1 VIPEATILGI
11 GAVTP
16 IGRDLNE
23 ISRRLAANAGTPPPL
38 LRVSDDLLV
47 EPKIARSM
55 RRADRFIRMAAIA
68 ALDAWKCAENACA
81 GIAKEQIGLI
91 VTSGLG
97 PHCRG
102 FKFLDDILDSGDSNA
117 LPTDFSHSVHGA
129 AASYIA
135 GLLDLRGPSLT
146 TTDFEIGFEQAV
158 LLAQCWLHQGACK
171 RVLVGAVE
179 ELGETMIRMAAELLR
194 GRESISLGEGA
205 VFLMLGNREIAG
217 IARIDAA
224 VPFDEID
231 LLARDEPAIVP
242 QNNSQNTIAA
252 RNTVTFSPYFGHCA
266 SSCAFQLL
274 GGLMSLAARRPLG
287 SIQQRSKSGIVDN
300 AGTFRTSCGR
310 AATLR
315 VTTIEARN

>member
-1 VIPEATILGI
+1 LIPEAAILAI

-23 ISRRLAANAGTPPPL
+23 ISRKLTADSWTPPPL
-38 LRVSDDLLV
+38 LRVSDDLLA

-55 RRADRFIRMAAIA
+55 RRADRFIKMAALA
-68 ALDAWKCAENACA
+68 ALDAWTRAENACA
-81 GIAKEQIGLI
+81 GIPREQIGLI

-102 FKFLDDILDSGDSNA
+102 FKFLDDILDHGDSDA

-146 TTDFEIGFEQAV
+146 TTDFEIGFEHAV
-158 LLAQCWLHQGACK
+158 LLAQSWLHQGTCR

-179 ELGETMIRMAAELLR
+179 ELGETMVQITSKLLS
-194 GRESISLGEGA
+194 GRKSISLGEGA
-205 VFLMLGNREIAG
+205 VFLMLAPSDTRG
-217 IARIDAA
+217 IARIDASSTPA
-224 VPFDEID
+224 EID
-231 LLARDEPAIVP
+231 LLARDEPAIP
-242 QNNSQNTIAA
+242 PENDSPHSITAKQ
-252 RNTVTFSPYFGHCA
+252 TVTFSPYFGHSA
-266 SSCAFQLL
+266 SSSAFQLL
-274 GGLMSLAARRPLG
+274 GCLLCQ
-287 SIQQRSKSGIVDN
+287 SISGGI
-300 AGTFRTSCGR
+300 AS

-315 VTTIEARN
+315 QSRGLPVTLRINV